1 MGIITKNGV
10 ELSDEMIE
18 QIAAAF
24 ERGEWPGIES
34 RIAQGRPLKFN
45 EELQSVTFKVPVR
58 KLAAIDQRAAERGI
72 SRSDYLRNLLDRD
85 IVASS

>member
-24 ERGEWPGIES
+24 GRGEWPGIES
-34 RIAQGRPLKFN
+34 AIAQGRPLKFN
-45 EELQSVTFKVPVR
+45 EGLQSVTFKIPFR
-58 KLAAIDQRAAERGI
+58 KLAVIDQRAAERGV

-85 IVASS
+85 IVSA

>member
-34 RIAQGRPLKFN
+34 RIVQGRPLKFN

-58 KLAAIDQRAAERGI
+58 KLAAIDQRAAERGV